1 MKNISMPHRFGAA
14 YLFANR
20 RMYKNNSGNSGER
33 GKNMKKIVAILLT
46 VALLLSFAGC
56 GGKAAPASV
65 RVMVLSG
72 STGFGMAGLMHAQAA
87 GESAQDYAI
96 TLENDASNVTAALI
110 SGSVD
115 IAALPTNAASVV
127 FNKTQ
132 GAVQA
137 LALNTQGVLYLLSGG
152 ETVGSFSDLRGRTV
166 YVPAQNPTF
175 IFTCLCEANGLKVGE
190 DVMIDNTY
198 AQPAD
203 LRTALASGEVEL
215 AVLPEPMVTVALAA
229 NEALSVQLDLTEEW
243 DKVEP
248 EGTLVQG
255 CVVVRKEFAEAYPDQ
270 VKTFLEEYGAS
281 IALCA
286 EDPDTSASYIVEA
299 GIVPK
304 EGVAKAA
311 LSRCNLCF
319 FTGEEMKTRLSD
331 YLACMAQVDAAGIGG
346 AVPTDDF
353 YYIP

>member
-1 MKNISMPHRFGAA
+1 
-14 YLFANR
+14 
-20 RMYKNNSGNSGER
+20 
-33 GKNMKKIVAILLT
+33 MKKILSILL
-46 VALLLSFAGC
+46 ALAMLLSFVGC
-56 GGKAAPASV
+56 GQKAAPEAV
-65 RVMVLSG
+65 NVMVLSG
-72 STGFGMAGLMHAQAA
+72 STGFGMAGLMHDAGA
-87 GESAQDYAI
+87 GEAKQSYAI
-96 TLENDASNVTAALI
+96 TLENDASNVTAALV

-152 ETVGSFSDLRGRTV
+152 EQIGSFSDLAGKTV

-175 IFTCLCEANGLKVGE
+175 IFSYLCEANGLKVGQ
-190 DVMIDNTY
+190 DVIIDNTY

-203 LRTALASGEVEL
+203 LRTALAAGEVEL
-215 AVLPEPMVTVALAA
+215 AVLPEPMVTVAMGS
-229 NEALSVQLDLTEEW
+229 NDALSVQLDLTAEW
-243 DKVEP
+243 DKVAP
-248 EGTLVQG
+248 AGSLVQG
-255 CVVVRKEFAEAYPDQ
+255 CVVVRKEFAEQYPEA
-270 VKTFLEEYGAS
+270 VKTFLEEYEAS

-286 EDPDTSASYIVEA
+286 DDPDTAAAYVVEA

-311 LSRCNLCF
+311 MSRCNLCF
-319 FTGEEMKTRLSD
+319 FTGKEMKTRLSG
-331 YLACMAQVDAAGIGG
+331 YLELMAQVDASSIGG
-346 AVPTDDF
+346 AVPADEF